1 MSAVPFMQLYVA
13 DYLGDTQHLTTE
25 QHGAYLLILMAMWRA
40 GGQLPAEPTRLARI
54 ARVTP
59 ARWKKIAGDVLAFFE
74 VRDGKLTQKR
84 LRREIEK
91 ASDISR
97 KRSSAG
103 ARGAAAKHLKAKN
116 VAPANGSD
124 LPEHDQTPESNTT
137 PVDIDRDRAMAEQ
150 IAAAGGAALHEHA
163 LADLSPLAGWLAAGA
178 DFAADVLPVIVA
190 RCRGKRRGSVRS
202 LAYFD
207 AALAEA
213 LERKSA
219 APDFR
224 HQNDRRSGTA
234 NRKQHVQRSA
244 HDVLAAGMA
253 RAIGAAG
260 DGDGGGRAA
269 AAAGEGADTGDE
281 GVADRRGGAAQTIDL
296 ARSG

>member
-1 MSAVPFMQLYVA
+1 MSAVPFMQLCVA

-40 GGQLPAEPTRLARI
+40 GGQLPAEPARLARI
-54 ARVTP
+54 ARMTP
-59 ARWKKIAGDVLAFFE
+59 ARWKKIAGEVLAFFE
-74 VRDGKLTQKR
+74 TRDGKLTQKR

-97 KRSSAG
+97 KRATAG
-103 ARGAAAKHLKAKN
+103 ARGAAAKYLKAKRS
-116 VAPANGSD
+116 VPANGSD
-124 LPEHDQTPESNTT
+124 LPLQNQTPESNTT
-137 PVDIDRDRAMAEQ
+137 PADIDPNGEIAER
-150 IAAAGGAALHEHA
+150 IAEAGGAALHEKA
-163 LADLSPLAGWLAAGA
+163 LVDLSPLAAWLAAGA
-178 DFAADVLPVIVA
+178 NFAADVLPVIAA
-190 RCRGKRRGSVRS
+190 RCRGKRRHSVRA

-207 AALAEA
+207 AAIVEAKQRRLA
-213 LERKSA
+213 
-219 APDFR
+219 
-224 HQNDRRSGTA
+224 GTS
-234 NRKQHVQRSA
+234 NGKQHGQRDRRSA

-269 AAAGEGADTGDE
+269 AAPGRSADAGDE
-281 GVADRRGGAAQTIDL
+281 GVAHRRSGAAPAIDL